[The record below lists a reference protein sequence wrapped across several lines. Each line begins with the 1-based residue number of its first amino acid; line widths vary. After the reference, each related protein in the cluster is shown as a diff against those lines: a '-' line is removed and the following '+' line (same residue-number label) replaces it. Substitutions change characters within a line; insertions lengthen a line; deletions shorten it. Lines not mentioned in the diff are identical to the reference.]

1 MQTLHGDRAKCYN
14 CYRPKSSCMCSHV
27 HQIDTKTKFIVL
39 MHPKEFKKVKNG
51 TGHLTH
57 LSLKNSKLFI
67 GVDFTSH
74 KEINEIIS
82 TCQSYILYP
91 SKDAINISK
100 QNLHVD
106 RTSENKRETAIFI
119 IDSTW
124 SCSLK
129 MLRDSKNLQSLD
141 HISFDSTKL
150 SQFKIKEQPKDYCL
164 STIESTLTVLEL
176 LNRWDIESLNN
187 SDFDEFL
194 NPFHKMIEYQMTF
207 IEDPLNND
215 VRFKPRK
222 TNCLI

>member
-1 MQTLHGDRAKCYN
+1 MQTLYGDREKCYN

-57 LSLKNSKLFI
+57 LSLKNSKLFVGI
-67 GVDFTSH
+67 DFTNH
-74 KEINEIIS
+74 KEINDIIS

-100 QNLHVD
+100 QKLPQDNSLD
-106 RTSENKRETAIFI
+106 EKKETAIFI

-124 SCSLK
+124 ACSLK
-129 MLRDSKNLQSLD
+129 ILRDSKNLQALK

-150 SQFKIKEQPKDYCL
+150 SQFKIKEQPEDYCL

-176 LNRWDIESLNN
+176 LNKWSVESISKEDLDN
-187 SDFDEFL
+187 FL
-194 NPFHKMIEYQMTF
+194 NPFYKMIEYQIKC
-207 IEDPLNND
+207 IENPLSNA
-215 VRFKPRK
+215 VRYRRNKK
-222 TNCLI
+222 